1 MNYSFIIIF
10 MSRKR
15 PEDRIE
21 RLVESATAVF
31 TALGYRRAQ
40 MADVAKA
47 MGIAPGTLYLYVE
60 SKEALFDLVL
70 QCAQAGKLPWARP
83 ALPVPTPAPGATIA
97 MVEKRIAGEQR
108 FPALDEALA
117 RRRVTDAQA
126 EFEGI
131 VRGLY
136 RNLYRNRRAIKLVDR
151 CASDY
156 PELAA
161 IWFKRGRRDLMVRL
175 TEYLQDRRRRELLRP
190 IPDPP
195 VAARVVLETVVLFAI
210 HRHWDPSPQV
220 MEESTVEDTLVQI
233 LVYGLMKE
241 KHS

>member
-1 MNYSFIIIF
+1 MP
-10 MSRKR
+10 RKR

-21 RLVESATAVF
+21 RLIESATAVF

-47 MGIAPGTLYLYVE
+47 MGVAPGTLYLYVE

-70 QCAQAGKLPWARP
+70 RCAYAGSLPSPPP
-83 ALPVPTPAPGATIA
+83 ALPVPTPAPGATIQ
-97 MVEKRIAGEQR
+97 MVEQRIAGEGR

-131 VRGLY
+131 VRGVY
-136 RNLYRNRRAIKLVDR
+136 RNLYRNRCAIKLVDR
-151 CASDY
+151 CAPDY

-161 IWFKRGRRDLMVRL
+161 IWFQRGRRDLMARL
-175 TEYLQDRRRRELLRP
+175 TRYLQDRRRRGLLRP

-195 VAARVVLETVVLFAI
+195 IAARVVLETVVLFAV
-210 HRHWDPSPQV
+210 HRHWDPSPQI
-220 MEESTVEDTLVQI
+220 MEERTVEDTLVQI
-233 LVYGLMKE
+233 LVRGLMKE
-241 KHS
+241 KH

>member
-1 MNYSFIIIF
+1 MNYSFIIIC
-10 MSRKR
+10 MARKR

-21 RLVESATAVF
+21 RLIESATAVF

-47 MGIAPGTLYLYVE
+47 MGVAPGTLYLYVE

-70 QCAQAGKLPWARP
+70 RCAYAGAPPSP
-83 ALPVPTPAPGATIA
+83 APPLPVPTPAPGATIA
-97 MVEKRIAGEQR
+97 MVEERIAGERR

-117 RRRVTDAQA
+117 RRRVTNAQG

-131 VRGLY
+131 VRELY
-136 RNLYRNRRAIKLVDR
+136 RSLYRNRRAIKLVDR

-161 IWFKRGRRDLMVRL
+161 IWFNRGRRDLLVRL
-175 TEYLQDRRRRELLRP
+175 TKYLQDRCRRGLLRP

-195 VAARVVLETVVLFAI
+195 VAARVVLETVVIFAV
-210 HRHWDPSPQV
+210 HRHWDPSPQT
-220 MEESTVEDTLVQI
+220 MEEKTVEDTLVQI

-241 KHS
+241 KRS